1 MKGKKVTIIFEKS
14 PFTDV
19 KTYEGLRMG
28 LGLTISNDDVSFVF
42 AGHSVNVLRNIKMP
56 ETIPDIKK
64 PLRMLVELKKNLYV
78 LDDGEKKDLNSP
90 YPLKFITLE
99 DLISLL
105 KKSEV
110 VIVC

>member
-14 PFTDV
+14 PFIDV

-42 AGHSVNVLRNIKMP
+42 TGHSVNALRNIKSP
-56 ETIPDIKK
+56 ENIPDIKK
-64 PLRMLVELKKNLYV
+64 PLQMLVELKKNFYV

-90 YPLKFITLE
+90 YPVKFISPD

-110 VIVC
+110 VIEC